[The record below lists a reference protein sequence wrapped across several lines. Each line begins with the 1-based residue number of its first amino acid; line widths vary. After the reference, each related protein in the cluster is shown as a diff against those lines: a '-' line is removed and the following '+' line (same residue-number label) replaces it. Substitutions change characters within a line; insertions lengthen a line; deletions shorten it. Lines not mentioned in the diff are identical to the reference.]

1 MREFTFA
8 IEYKRGADPIMD
20 VFIEHSEAV
29 AYSLDGYVTAD
40 RFWRI
45 ERISGPSNALNRIKR
60 LRFDDTVCGES
71 ITEFD
76 CIATRYHDI
85 LDRSDDTLVMYTYL
99 ENIDECESIHT
110 LAGKHLDPGLVFETR
125 RQEHRHEWRILMRS
139 DARVGL
145 LYDEI
150 GARIRDDL
158 SFQIGHLQDADG
170 WQQDV
175 FASIAIPPEQRT
187 ALRAAVDAGYY
198 RTPREITL
206 DDLADRLDIPR
217 STLSYRLRQA
227 EARLVRRFVDE
238 SLQDGAW

>member
-1 MREFTFA
+1 
-8 IEYKRGADPIMD
+8 
-20 VFIEHSEAV
+20 
-29 AYSLDGYVTAD
+29 
-40 RFWRI
+40 
-45 ERISGPSNALNRIKR
+45 
-60 LRFDDTVCGES
+60 
-71 ITEFD
+71 
-76 CIATRYHDI
+76 
-85 LDRSDDTLVMYTYL
+85 
-99 ENIDECESIHT
+99 
-110 LAGKHLDPGLVFETR
+110 
-125 RQEHRHEWRILMRS
+125 MRS